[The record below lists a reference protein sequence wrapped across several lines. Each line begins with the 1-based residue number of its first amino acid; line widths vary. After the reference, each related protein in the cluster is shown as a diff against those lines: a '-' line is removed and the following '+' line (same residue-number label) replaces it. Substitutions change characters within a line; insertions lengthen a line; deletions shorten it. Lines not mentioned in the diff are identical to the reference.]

1 MRSIDESIKELKDQI
16 AKLDQLILMGET
28 FIHLVNSAFG
38 KCTLDELPPDIQ
50 EDYISI
56 MKDIAESQALKRDL
70 EIMLQAVERILNR
83 KSVYGFVE
91 DEYEDEGDDEGDD
104 EDE

>member
-1 MRSIDESIKELKDQI
+1 MRSIDESIKELKNQI
-16 AKLDQLILMGET
+16 SKLDNLILMGET
-28 FIHLVNSAFG
+28 FIHMVNASFG

-70 EIMLQAVERILNR
+70 EIMLQAAKSICNR
-83 KSVYGFVE
+83 VAA
-91 DEYEDEGDDEGDD
+91 YEDD
-104 EDE
+104 EDEADTEADADE

>member
-1 MRSIDESIKELKDQI
+1 MRSVEESIKELKIQI
-16 AKLDQLILMGET
+16 AKLDQLILMGEYY
-28 FIHLVNSAFG
+28 IHMVNTAYG

-50 EDYISI
+50 EGYIEI

-70 EIMLQAVERILNR
+70 KIMLQAAESILNR
-83 KSVYGFVE
+83 AAA
-91 DEYEDEGDDEGDD
+91 YEDDTGERDEGDD

>member
-1 MRSIDESIKELKDQI
+1 MHSVEWSIQELKNQI
-16 AKLDQLILMGET
+16 AKLDNLILMGET
-28 FIHLVNSAFG
+28 FIHMVNASFG

-70 EIMLQAVERILNR
+70 EIMLQAAESILNR
-83 KSVYGFVE
+83 AAVYEDDEE
-91 DEYEDEGDDEGDD
+91 DERNE
-104 EDE
+104 

>member
-1 MRSIDESIKELKDQI
+1 MRSVEESIKELKDQI
-16 AKLDQLILMGET
+16 AKLDQLILMGEYY
-28 FIHLVNSAFG
+28 IHMVNASFG
-38 KCTLDELPPDIQ
+38 KCTLEELPSDIQ

-70 EIMLQAVERILNR
+70 KIMLQAAESILNR
-83 KSVYGFVE
+83 AASYE
-91 DEYEDEGDDEGDD
+91 DNVNECDEGDE